1 MVVNLLNY
9 ILVVDYIG
17 MIVLFRCR
25 EGYSQVDVRVL
36 GYRDYFFYFV
46 QYFGSFRVEGYYI
59 NYIYYIVYLVVF
71 NF

>member
-1 MVVNLLNY
+1 
-9 ILVVDYIG
+9 

-46 QYFGSFRVEGYYI
+46 QYFGSVRVEGYYI